1 MGPVWTEANVIG
13 KVVEAEDRMDHCVES
28 KVAEEEDEDT
38 EGEGTPFV
46 DLPKKVIQELGG
58 GEVRLNTGVES
69 VRSGDPTSRRIM
81 THRCL

>member
-1 MGPVWTEANVIG
+1 MKDVIG
-13 KVVEAEDRMDHCVES
+13 KPVEAEDRMDHYVES
-28 KVAEEEDEDT
+28 KVVEVEDEDE

-46 DLPKKVIQELGG
+46 DPPKKVIQELVG

-69 VRSGDPTSRRIM
+69 VRSGDPISRRIM